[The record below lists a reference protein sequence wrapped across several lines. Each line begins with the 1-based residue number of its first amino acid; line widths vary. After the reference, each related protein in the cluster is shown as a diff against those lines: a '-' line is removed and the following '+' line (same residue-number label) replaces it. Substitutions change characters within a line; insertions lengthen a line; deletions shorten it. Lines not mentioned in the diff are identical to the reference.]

1 MCLGVPGKVV
11 AVYKERV
18 RADVDI
24 SGVVT
29 EVGLQFVPDVEV
41 GEYVLVHTGFAMHKM
56 DEDEALETMRL
67 LEEMA
72 RLGNEADGQV
82 S

>member
-1 MCLGVPGKVV
+1 MCLGVPGKIV
-11 AVYKERV
+11 AVYKERE

-24 SGVVT
+24 SGVII

-41 GEYVLVHTGFAMHKM
+41 DEYVLVHTGFAMHKM
-56 DEDEALETMRL
+56 DEAEALETLRL

-72 RLGNEADGQV
+72 RLGEEADGQV

>member
-11 AVYKERV
+11 AIYKEKMM
-18 RADVDI
+18 ADVEI

-29 EVGLQFVPDVEV
+29 EVGLQFVPDVEI

-56 DEDEALETMRL
+56 DEAEAMETLKL

-72 RLGNEADGQV
+72 RLGEEADGQV

>member
-11 AVYKERV
+11 AINKEKE
-18 RADVDI
+18 RADVEI
-24 SGVVT
+24 SGVIT

-41 GEYVLVHTGFAMHKM
+41 GDYVLVHTGFAMHKM
-56 DEDEALETMRL
+56 DEAEAMETLAL

-72 RLGNEADGQV
+72 RLGEEADGQV

>member
-11 AVYKERV
+11 AVYKERE

-24 SGVVT
+24 SGVVI
-29 EVGLQFVPDVEV
+29 EVGLQFVPDVAV

-56 DEDEALETMRL
+56 DEGEALETLEL

-72 RLGNEADGQV
+72 RLGEEADGQV

>member
-11 AVYKERV
+11 AVYKKKMT
-18 RADVDI
+18 ADVEI

-29 EVGLQFVPDVEV
+29 TVGLQFVPDAEV

-56 DEDEALETMRL
+56 DEAEAKETLEL

-72 RLGNEADGQV
+72 RLGEEADGQV